1 MKKTL
6 LKSFSVFLALLMF
19 SMQTFAFTSRTSTS
33 ITKSEIQSVT
43 EFDESEIYAAF
54 ADVSALDQYLAQNN
68 NKSYTEVSQENAT
81 LVSGIS
87 TTTTLPFSASSDEL
101 VLGIPSFLWGCV
113 FGWVGLLV
121 VYLVLENKVQTKKA
135 LTGCVVSTA
144 VSVVLYIVVIAAA
157 ASSGEL
163 AY

>member
-1 MKKTL
+1 MKKNL

-19 SMQTFAFTSRTSTS
+19 SMQTFAYTSRTSTS

-54 ADVSALDQYLAQNN
+54 ADVSDLDQYLAQNN
-68 NKSYTEVSQENAT
+68 DKSYSEISQENAT

-87 TTTTLPFSASSDEL
+87 ATTTLPFSASSDEL

-135 LTGCVVSTA
+135 LTGCVVSTV
-144 VSVVLYIVVIAAA
+144 VSVVFYVVVIAAA